1 MNAQA
6 RETKVKRSRFED
18 FSALAYFAGWRVVR
32 WLPETTAYKLFEIIA
47 DQLSKREG
55 KNFSRLK
62 SNLKRVKPQLSDQ
75 ELTQLSKAGMRSY
88 LRYWCD
94 TFRSPDWDTKRI
106 LNTVEVKDVEL
117 LLEPIKAK
125 RGVIVAL
132 PHAGNWDHAGSYF
145 CAQGIHLVTVVER
158 LKPERLF
165 RKFLAYREAIGMEAL
180 PLDGRVMGTLASRL
194 REGKLV
200 ALVADRDLSRSGIEV
215 DFFNGPARM
224 PAGPALLA
232 IRTGADL
239 LTAYVSYAKN
249 GIRINFDK
257 VEIPMVG
264 TESERVQITVQKCA
278 DNFAAGIR
286 QSPEDWHMLQRIW
299 VDGDFVERT

>member
-1 MNAQA
+1 MKA
-6 RETKVKRSRFED
+6 ED
-18 FSALAYFAGWRVVR
+18 LTAGVYFAGWRIVR
-32 WLPETTAYKLFEIIA
+32 WLPESSAYRFFEFVA
-47 DQLSKREG
+47 DRVSAKNG
-55 KNFSRLK
+55 KSFQRLE
-62 SNLKRVKPQLSDQ
+62 SNLKRVSPELSDV
-75 ELTQLSKAGMRSY
+75 ELKTLAKVGMRSY

-106 LNTVEVKDVEL
+106 QSSVTVNDAEL
-117 LLEPIKAK
+117 LLEPVRNK

-145 CAQGIHLVTVVER
+145 CSLGIPLVTVVER
-158 LKPERLF
+158 VKPEKLF
-165 RKFLAYREAIGMEAL
+165 RKFLEYRQAIGMEAL

-200 ALVADRDLSRSGIEV
+200 ALVADRDLSRSGIDV
-215 DFFNGPARM
+215 KFFNSIAGM

-239 LTAYVSYAKN
+239 ITAYVSYTDI
-249 GIRINFDK
+249 GIHIDFRK
-257 VEIPMVG
+257 VQIASG
-264 TESERVQITVQKCA
+264 ESESEQVAKTVQLCA
-278 DNFAAGIR
+278 DNFAAGIAEHP
-286 QSPEDWHMLQRIW
+286 QDWHMLQRIW